1 MGIVSRLYPDLTASY
16 LTESLRNIF
25 YQGRKSGNKYQPIDS
40 LYYEWEIETNQ
51 IKRIEFAAIPDG
63 DGAGGSEITM
73 AFKERYY
80 EKYDIFRIDGSG
92 QQCIVVARPIRKADN
107 YWEVQVRLIDNDYS
121 SVLDFTAC
129 QVGMTTR
136 FQSNAMPELH
146 EEGRLTLLSSV
157 KLAA

>member
-107 YWEVQVRLIDNDYS
+107 YWEV
-121 SVLDFTAC
+121 
-129 QVGMTTR
+129 
-136 FQSNAMPELH
+136 
-146 EEGRLTLLSSV
+146 
-157 KLAA
+157 